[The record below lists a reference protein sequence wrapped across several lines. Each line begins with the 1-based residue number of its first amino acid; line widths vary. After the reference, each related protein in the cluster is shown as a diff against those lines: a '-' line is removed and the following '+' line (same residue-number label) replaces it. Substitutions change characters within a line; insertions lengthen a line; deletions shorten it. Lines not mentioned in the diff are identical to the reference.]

1 MSKRAL
7 TLALALSFAL
17 AGCGSSGDGTTA
29 KPVASTPAAASSG
42 SSGGSSSSAPS
53 AATTPA
59 LPKGYAWQT
68 IEDASL
74 KFAVPEAWSA
84 INPKKLIAEGDTS
97 VFDDMAKKMGITSDQ
112 MMQAVG
118 NADLMLLA
126 PPKDGYADNVSGLI
140 VPLEGLPTE
149 AQLKGQLGAMSET
162 DVVITPGTSP
172 AGPMIAADYVL
183 KVGDQSVQGRTLFF
197 DGEDGVLNLAIS
209 TLDAKTTASVA
220 EVIRT
225 TIHSV

>member
-1 MSKRAL
+1 MPKPAL
-7 TLALALSFAL
+7 TVALALSLAL
-17 AGCGSSGDGTTA
+17 VGCGSPGDKATDNSMGS
-29 KPVASTPAAASSG
+29 KPRAASTAASS
-42 SSGGSSSSAPS
+42 STPTT
-53 AATTPA
+53 AATAATPA

-97 VFDDMAKKMGITSDQ
+97 LFDDMAKKMGISSDQ

-126 PPKDGYADNVSGLI
+126 PPKDGYAANVSGLI
-140 VPLEGLPTE
+140 VPLTELPTQ
-149 AQLKGQLGAMSET
+149 AQLKGQLGSMSES

-172 AGPMIAADYVL
+172 AGPMISADYVL
-183 KVGDQSVQGRTLFF
+183 KVGAQSVQGRTQFF
-197 DGEDGVLNLAIS
+197 QGGDGILNLAIS
-209 TLDAKTTASVA
+209 TLDAKTTAAVSEA
-220 EVIRT
+220 IRT
-225 TIHSV
+225 TIHKV

>member
-1 MSKRAL
+1 MSKRVL
-7 TLALALSFAL
+7 TAALALSFAL
-17 AGCGSSGDGTTA
+17 AGCASGGDKTTA
-29 KPVASTPAAASSG
+29 KPVASTPAAASNG
-42 SSGGSSSSAPS
+42 SSGSTSSAPS
-53 AATTPA
+53 TATTPE
-59 LPKGYAWQT
+59 LPKGYAWER

-97 VFDDMAKKMGITSDQ
+97 VLDEMAKKMGITSDQ

-126 PPKDGYADNVSGLI
+126 PPKDGYANNVSGII
-140 VPLEGLPTE
+140 VPLDGLPTE

-162 DVVITPGTSP
+162 DVVITPGKSA

-183 KVGDQSVQGRTLFF
+183 KVGTKSVQGRTLFF

-209 TLDAKTTASVA
+209 TLDAKTTAAVA

>member
-7 TLALALSFAL
+7 TAVLALSFAL
-17 AGCGSSGDGTTA
+17 AGCGSAGDKSTA
-29 KPVASTPAAASSG
+29 KPVASTPAAASTG
-42 SSGGSSSSAPS
+42 TSSSSTPNT
-53 AATTPA
+53 ATTPE
-59 LPKGYAWQT
+59 LPKGYTWQT

-126 PPKDGYADNVSGLI
+126 PPKDGYAANVSGLI

-162 DVVITPGTSP
+162 DVVVTPGTSA

-183 KVGDQSVQGRTLFF
+183 KVGAASVQGRTQFF
-197 DGEDGVLNLAIS
+197 QGEDGVLNLAIS
-209 TLDAKTTASVA
+209 TLDTKTTAAVSEA
-220 EVIRT
+220 IRS
-225 TIHSV
+225 TIHKV